1 MKTVSILDLL
11 KSGAHFGHKT
21 SKRYPKM
28 DKYIFGIKG
37 GVHVIDLEKTITALE
52 AASNFAKKV
61 SSKDGKILFVGTK
74 RQAKSIIKEAAEKCN
89 MPYIISRWLGGTFTN
104 FENINRL
111 PKKMKKLEEDT
122 ESGAYDNHTKK
133 EKLMVSRE
141 IIKLKE
147 IAEGMRNME
156 KLPDAIFVIDIKDED
171 TAIQEARK
179 RGVPVIALVDTNV
192 NPELVDYPIPAN
204 DDSVKTIQ
212 LVTDIITDAI
222 IEGSKLKQS

>member
-52 AASNFAKKV
+52 SASNFAKKI
-61 SSKDGKILFVGTK
+61 SANGGKILFVGTK
-74 RQAKSIIKEAAEKCN
+74 RQAKSIIKESAEKCN

-111 PKKMKKLEEDT
+111 PKKMKQLEEDT
-122 ESGAYDNHTKK
+122 EAGTYSNHTKK

-141 IIKLKE
+141 IVKLKE

-156 KLPDAIFVIDIKDED
+156 KLPDAIFAIDIKDED
-171 TAIQEARK
+171 TAIQEAIK
-179 RGVPVIALVDTNV
+179 KGIPVIAIVDTNV

-204 DDSVKTIQ
+204 DDSVNTIQ
-212 LVTDIITDAI
+212 LVTDIITEAI
-222 IEGSKLKQS
+222 IEGSKSK